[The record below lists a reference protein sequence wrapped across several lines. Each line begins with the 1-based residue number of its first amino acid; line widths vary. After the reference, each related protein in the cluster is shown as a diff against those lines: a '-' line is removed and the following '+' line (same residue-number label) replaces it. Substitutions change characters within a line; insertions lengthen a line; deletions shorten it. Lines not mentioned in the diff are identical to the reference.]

1 MDISILIPTMNS
13 RLNLFEDVLRE
24 VRRQIAHTPE
34 IKVEVLWEADNGEM
48 TLGQKRNVL
57 MDKCSGKYHCF
68 IDDDDV
74 LAPYFLKTF
83 VPMIQ
88 SEEDYDCASFVGAHY
103 HRGKFMKLFNHSI
116 AYKDWFETSE
126 RYYRCPSPMN
136 LIKTSIVRQVRYKD
150 IRNTEDHEFSMR
162 LLQSGLLNK
171 EFEVNPNSPLYHYV
185 DGVKE
190 DRERWRYYWIGD
202 FLQLYL
208 TPESIASTSV
218 ASSTEPTANPLR
230 FLKLS
235 GGRIN
240 V

>member
-13 RLNLFEDVLRE
+13 RRALFEDVLRQ
-24 VRRQIAHTPE
+24 VRRQIADTPE
-34 IKVEVLWEADNGEM
+34 IKAEVLWEADNGEM
-48 TLGQKRNVL
+48 TLGAKRNVL
-57 MDKCSGKYHCF
+57 MDRCSGKYHCF
-68 IDDDDV
+68 VDDDDV

-88 SEEDYDCASFVGAHY
+88 SGIDYDCASFVGAHY
-103 HRGKFMKLFNHSI
+103 DKGKFVKMFNH
-116 AYKDWFETSE
+116 ALVYKEWFETPE

-136 LIKTSIVRQVRYKD
+136 LIKTSIVRQVRYHD

-162 LLQSGLLNK
+162 LMRTGLLNN
-171 EFEVNPNSPLYHYV
+171 EFQINPNRPIYHYV

-190 DRERWRYYWIGD
+190 DRDRWRYYWIGD
-202 FLQLYL
+202 FLQLYR
-208 TPESIASTSV
+208 TADPVDFRVTSPSV
-218 ASSTEPTANPLR
+218 QVSKPLG

-240 V
+240 A

>member
-13 RLNLFEDVLRE
+13 RRTLFNDVLQE
-24 VRRQIAHTPE
+24 VRKQIAENPE
-34 IKVEVLWEADNGEM
+34 IKVEVLWEADNGEL

-57 MDKCSGKYHCF
+57 MDRCSGKYHCF

-83 VPMIQ
+83 VPMIR
-88 SEEDYDCASFVGAHY
+88 SGIDYDCASFVGAHY
-103 HRGKFMKLFNHSI
+103 VKGKFMKLFNHSI
-116 AYKDWFETSE
+116 VYKDWYEIPE
-126 RYYRCPSPMN
+126 RYCRCPSPMN

-150 IRNTEDHEFSMR
+150 IRNVEDYEFSMR
-162 LLQSGLLNK
+162 LLKTGLLNK
-171 EFEVNPNSPLYHYV
+171 EFEVNPNRPLYHYI

-190 DRERWRYYWIGD
+190 NRERWRYYWIGD
-202 FLQLYL
+202 FLNLYL
-208 TPESIASTSV
+208 AV
-218 ASSTEPTANPLR
+218 EPTEFRVTASPQTGVKPLG